1 MRYIMSEQL
10 IKFQSTTYGDK
21 YVDAKVEAGD
31 DNRGVIYGRVI
42 DKNNKQISDAVV
54 KLIILEDPNDPLS
67 ILPITHTFTDE
78 YGQFLFGPLP
88 PNKTYLIKIWH
99 DDIYVRPVTIKD
111 KEARHSCITIREGK
125 NSDNSERKLPIN
137 HSEK

>member
-1 MRYIMSEQL
+1 MSEQL

-21 YVDAKVEAGD
+21 YIDAKVETGD
-31 DNRGVIYGRVI
+31 DNRAVIYGRVI
-42 DKNNKQISDAVV
+42 NKNNKPVSDAVV
-54 KLIILEDPNDPLS
+54 KLIILQDSNDPLS

-88 PNKTYLIKIWH
+88 PNNTYLIKIWH
-99 DDIYVRPVTIKD
+99 DDIYIRTVTIKQ
-111 KEARHSCITIREGK
+111 KEATHSCITIREGI
-125 NSDNSERKLPIN
+125 NSNTGNSEKNLPIN